1 MYAKFQFHSL
11 YGFWGED
18 FSTIYPLCYNGNQ
31 SNSAIWTKII
41 WIVKD
46 YPRNI
51 SEKKNLNICSETAN
65 IATFHLSHYKS
76 METISCHSNQ
86 SSYPIGTKKHNYL
99 SPPPDLS
106 PPPPDYLKCYM
117 WNMERIGFT
126 ASEKKSIE
134 NVDGRT
140 DAWCL
145 LPIFTISSPLS
156 SGELTI
162 HVKSNPQYLSFLSK
176 D

>member
-1 MYAKFQFHSL
+1 MRSFSFIPFTASEEKIL
-11 YGFWGED
+11 KI
-18 FSTIYPLCYNGNQ
+18 FSTIYPLCCNGNQ

-46 YPRNI
+46 YSRNI

-86 SSYPIGTKKHNYL
+86 SPYPIGTKNTIIC
-99 SPPPDLS
+99 SPH
-106 PPPPDYLKCYM
+106 LKCYM
-117 WNMERIGFT
+117 WNIERIGFT

-145 LPIFTISSPLS
+145 PIL
-156 SGELTI
+156 
-162 HVKSNPQYLSFLSK
+162 
-176 D
+176 